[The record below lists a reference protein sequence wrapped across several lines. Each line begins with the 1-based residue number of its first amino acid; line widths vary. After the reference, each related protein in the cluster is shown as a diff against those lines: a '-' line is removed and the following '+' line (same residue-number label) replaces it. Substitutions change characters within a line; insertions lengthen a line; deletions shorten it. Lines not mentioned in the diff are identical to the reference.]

1 MEAFLKMAFA
11 VKRRQTIFAMEF
23 NTSNLRLYL
32 IRSGYIK
39 RLRREMRKR
48 YHCDS
53 QHYVLHRR
61 LYKTVWQRQGG
72 QSSRRVRRRRVRKAR
87 QGEEREKYKI

>member
-1 MEAFLKMAFA
+1 MAFA

-39 RLRREMRKR
+39 RLRRETIKR
-48 YHCDS
+48 HHCDS

-87 QGEEREKYKI
+87 QGEEREKHKI